1 MAISNKI
8 HSDLV
13 ALLSAGA
20 GLELNGSSKIKSDL
34 VALASAAKRGGGQ
47 LTLSGMGS
55 KIQSDLVAIA
65 SAGNGHVTFR
75 D

>member
-8 HSDLV
+8 RSDLI
-13 ALLSAGA
+13 AILTAGA
-20 GLELNGSSKIKSDL
+20 GLELNGATKIQSDL
-34 VALASAAKRGGGQ
+34 VAYASAARQGGGH
-47 LTLSGMGS
+47 LTLSGMGN

-65 SAGNGHVTFR
+65 SAGKGHVTFK

>member
-1 MAISNKI
+1 MPISN
-8 HSDLV
+8 
-13 ALLSAGA
+13 
-20 GLELNGSSKIKSDL
+20 KIKSDL
-34 VALASAAKRGGGQ
+34 VAVLAEGAGLELDGSTKIQSDLVAFASAARQGGGH

-65 SAGNGHVTFR
+65 SAGKGHVTFR